1 MDEATYRWIIH
12 GKVQGVGYRYFVQQA
27 ASHLGLRGTVR
38 NLEDGTVEVLV
49 SGPAPVVATLKAR
62 LDEGPQWAEVLG
74 IAEADADRS
83 SLPDS
88 FEVLF

>member
-1 MDEATYRWIIH
+1 MDEATYRWIIQ
-12 GKVQGVGYRYFVQQA
+12 GRVQGVGYRYFALQA
-27 ASHLGLRGTVR
+27 ALHLGLRGTVR

-74 IAEADADRS
+74 VAETEIDAS
-83 SLPDS
+83 SLPAS